1 MTNRPDMPSDVWSV
15 ASVLDYLAARR
26 TQNDNKNKQIKF
38 RKNE

>member
-15 ASVLDYLAARR
+15 AGVLDYLAARR
-26 TQNDNKNKQIKF
+26 IKNDSKSEENKH